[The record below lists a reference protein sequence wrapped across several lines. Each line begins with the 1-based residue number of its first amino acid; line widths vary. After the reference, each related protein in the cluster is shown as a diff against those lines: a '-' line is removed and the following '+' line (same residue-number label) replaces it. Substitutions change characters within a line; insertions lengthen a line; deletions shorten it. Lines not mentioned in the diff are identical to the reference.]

1 MMDDLATLQY
11 RTRGGQKSPVIIR
24 TRGHRLE
31 GIWHSGSYLA
41 GIIHNIRGIYVL
53 VPRNMTQAAGFYN
66 TLLQAD
72 DPALL
77 IECLNGY
84 RLKEPMPTNIAS
96 FTVPLGRPETLRTGT
111 DVTIVTYGAM
121 CLIVLEAAEIL
132 ATLGI
137 DCEVIDVQTLL
148 PFDLQH
154 TIVASLQKTNRIVFA
169 DEDVP
174 GGTTAYML
182 QKVLEEQQGYR
193 YLDAP
198 PATISSQ
205 EHRPAYADD
214 GNYFSKPNVETII
227 DRIYT
232 MMSEATPAQYPPL
245 A

>member
-1 MMDDLATLQY
+1 
-11 RTRGGQKSPVIIR
+11 
-24 TRGHRLE
+24 
-31 GIWHSGSYLA
+31 
-41 GIIHNIRGIYVL
+41 
-53 VPRNMTQAAGFYN
+53 
-66 TLLQAD
+66 
-72 DPALL
+72 
-77 IECLNGY
+77 
-84 RLKEPMPTNIAS
+84 MPTNIAS